1 MRVRIYTTTKT
12 HNGTQAV
19 LDHHTYIASNPDECA
34 DEVDKFAYETAVEMG
49 QNCHCRL
56 CHCRTYRLTPN
67 KSWRTI

>member
-19 LDHHTYIASNPDECA
+19 LDHHTYIVNSPDECA

-49 QNCHCRL
+49 QTVTVGCVTAEL
-56 CHCRTYRLTPN
+56 
-67 KSWRTI
+67 ID

>member
-12 HNGTQAV
+12 RNGTQTV

-49 QNCHCRL
+49 QTVTVGCV
-56 CHCRTYRLTPN
+56 
-67 KSWRTI
+67 IAEIID